1 MDGGAAAFAGGA
13 ASEGMNDED
22 NERYNQRLTEL
33 KNMNISELEVAIAS
47 ELKKPSKQKVLSLI
61 EEQNTKA
68 LCWQFFSHVHERKKG
83 LPFESRDLDQTK
95 KRFVS
100 CRACNAGYVY
110 TSANETSTLNR
121 HGKQCSVKKAN
132 VKRGSML
139 QYTK

>member
-83 LPFESRDLDQTK
+83 FLLNHVTLIKQRSDL
-95 KRFVS
+95 FPVVH
-100 CRACNAGYVY
+100 AM
-110 TSANETSTLNR
+110 
-121 HGKQCSVKKAN
+121 QCTCTPVRMKHQ
-132 VKRGSML
+132 R
-139 QYTK
+139 